1 MVSNGEIP
9 AVLTID
15 FESFYV
21 QTSRR
26 MLPLAFSLTG
36 SWGDAEDLVQEAYIA
51 AHRHWKKV
59 GAYDDPTAWVR
70 RVITNSSLS
79 RWRRLGREFNV
90 RQRLAARTREESR
103 VDEPVDEEFWQAVR
117 ALPRQQAAVVALYY
131 TEDGSGQVIGP
142 PSLSS
147 MRSRGTRNCLPNR
160 STGIPLAPLLASYLR
175 ASRYAAV
182 RPRRSTSAASST
194 VRKSG
199 ALLGVVGE
207 LSFISLTNST
217 PQATVS

>member
-9 AVLTID
+9 GVIIVD

-36 SWGDAEDLVQEAYIA
+36 SWGDAEDLVQEAYVA
-51 AHRHWKKV
+51 AHRHWNKV

-79 RWRRLGREFNV
+79 RWRRLGREVNV
-90 RQRLAARTREESR
+90 RQRLAARTREESLD
-103 VDEPVDEEFWQAVR
+103 DEPVDEEFWQAVR

-131 TEDGSGQVIGP
+131 VEDLSVDAIAALIGCTAGTVKTQLFRARHTLADRLGSRVEED
-142 PSLSS
+142 
-147 MRSRGTRNCLPNR
+147 RD
-160 STGIPLAPLLASYLR
+160 
-175 ASRYAAV
+175 V
-182 RPRRSTSAASST
+182 
-194 VRKSG
+194 
-199 ALLGVVGE
+199 
-207 LSFISLTNST
+207 
-217 PQATVS
+217 